1 MDTVAL
7 TSEQRA
13 ALKLTRESNTAF
25 YDHEQTLVDV
35 QTGEILTSHR
45 ETIQKTSGEPDY
57 VKLYYRTMLAFN
69 GVDDIPLAF
78 IISMADHMSWSND
91 GSPLL
96 FFNTRIVREQICAV
110 CGIKEAMYKRYIGR
124 CKDAGLIF
132 STSYRGTYE
141 VNPFFIAKGK
151 WDSIKSLR
159 AQFDFVNGTW
169 TRHIEESVPDDTTP
183 PQKHSEDVERR
194 SQTPPQTAQTTPTDS
209 DELPGQMSIEDY
221 YAAPA
226 V

>member
-1 MDTVAL
+1 MDATTL
-7 TSEQRA
+7 TQEQRA
-13 ALKLTRESNTAF
+13 ALKMTRENNVAF
-25 YDHEQTLVDV
+25 YDHEQSVIDE
-35 QTGEILTSHR
+35 QTGEILASHR
-45 ETIQKTSGEPDY
+45 EIIQKTSGEPDY

-110 CGIKEAMYKRYIGR
+110 CDIKEAMYKRYVTR

-132 STSYRGTYE
+132 PTKYRATYE

-151 WDSIKSLR
+151 WDSIKQLR
-159 AQFDFVNGTW
+159 AGFDFINGTW
-169 TRHIEESVPDDTTP
+169 TRHIETVPDGTG
-183 PQKHSEDVERR
+183 
-194 SQTPPQTAQTTPTDS
+194 AS
-209 DELPGQMSIEDY
+209 DAI
-221 YAAPA
+221 AI
-226 V
+226 